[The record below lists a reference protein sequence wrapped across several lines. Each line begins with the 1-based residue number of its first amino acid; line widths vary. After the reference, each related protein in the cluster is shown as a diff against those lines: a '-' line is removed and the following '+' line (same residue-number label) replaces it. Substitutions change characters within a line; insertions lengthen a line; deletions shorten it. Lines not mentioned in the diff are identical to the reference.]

1 MDDDKKAVLEAAL
14 FVTEE
19 PLDTDRIADIL
30 NLGSKGYVQMVV
42 DELKEDLEQDHRGL
56 EIIETDDGYRMQ
68 VKKDHIDQV
77 RDLAPHQDLTDATLR
92 TLSIIAY
99 NAPVKQSKII
109 EIRGNRAYN
118 QIGDLEDRGLLTSEK
133 DGRTKI
139 LDVTEEF
146 LEYFGIESL
155 DEFRESLDAQ
165 PAADELLDEDE
176 HDEEQTDKPEDD
188 DIDGTDPD
196 PADSESENEPDIDPD
211 EILEDAEE
219 DIETG
224 SGSGELLSSDGSMG

>member
-14 FVTEE
+14 FVAED

-42 DELKEDLEQDHRGL
+42 DELKEDLQEDHRGL

-118 QIGDLEDRGLLTSEK
+118 QIGDLEDRGLLSSEK

-155 DEFRESLDAQ
+155 DEFRDSLDAE
-165 PAADELLDEDE
+165 PAAEELLDDDELEEDE
-176 HDEEQTDKPEDD
+176 EDGETGTDGDVPDGD
-188 DIDGTDPD
+188 DGTD
-196 PADSESENEPDIDPD
+196 ETDIDPD
-211 EILEDAEE
+211 EILDDAGEDVEAR
-219 DIETG
+219 
-224 SGSGELLSSDGSMG
+224 SGSGELLSSDGSMD

>member
-14 FVTEE
+14 FVTED

-42 DELKEDLEQDHRGL
+42 DELKDDLQEDHRGL

-99 NAPVKQSKII
+99 NAPVKQSRII

-118 QIGDLEDRGLLTSEK
+118 QISDLEDRGLLTSEK

-155 DEFRESLDAQ
+155 DAFRDSLDAE
-165 PAADELLDEDE
+165 PAAGELLDDDE
-176 HDEEQTDKPEDD
+176 RDD
-188 DIDGTDPD
+188 DGEPD
-196 PADSESENEPDIDPD
+196 EANEEDSDERDRPDDNDIDPD
-211 EILEDAEE
+211 EILDDAGEDV
-219 DIETG
+219 DDG